1 MGDTPGQTSLTTYQT
16 QITSTEWMPP
26 SSMELRI
33 SAQST
38 PTKTPARG
46 TKYTLTVDTPVL
58 LMIPMLILLLRTSV
72 ILTTTTEPLSTTVTR
87 ATASNSTGNCRTRV
101 CTVPPLPTTT
111 TTTIHTSTSVTGPMT
126 TKLIQAMKSTTWSS
140 LNSACML
147 FLTTKLKSSSFSLD
161 ARTI

>member
-1 MGDTPGQTSLTTYQT
+1 MG
-16 QITSTEWMPP
+16 
-26 SSMELRI
+26 
-33 SAQST
+33 
-38 PTKTPARG
+38 PARG

-58 LMIPMLILLLRTSV
+58 LMIPMNTVPLRTSV

-101 CTVPPLPTTT
+101 CTVPPF

-140 LNSACML
+140 LNSA
-147 FLTTKLKSSSFSLD
+147 
-161 ARTI
+161 